1 MEHEVRTPFPG
12 MDPYLEQPESW
23 QGFHHN
29 LIAAVALDLAPRLR
43 PRYYVATEERTYLY
57 APDRATFIGR
67 PDLNVIGPVLQEP
80 RASWSVEPVAGAVRV
95 ELPIPDHV
103 REAYLE
109 VRHVGTGE
117 VATVLEL
124 LSPANKHPGEGRR
137 QYAQKRLT
145 VFGSRTNLVEIDVLR
160 AGEPMLM
167 WGNGHD
173 SHYRILVS
181 RARQRP
187 SDDLYAF
194 SVRQAIPDFPLPL
207 QPDEAEPIVELNR
220 IVLDLYE
227 RAGYD
232 LRINYRGDAP
242 PPLEG
247 DEATWADVLL
257 RDAGLRTSG

>member
-1 MEHEVRTPFPG
+1 MRTPFPG

-23 QGFHHN
+23 QGFHN
-29 LIAAVALDLAPRLR
+29 SLIAAVALDLAPRLR

-57 APDRATFIGR
+57 APDRSTFIGR

-95 ELPIPDHV
+95 EMPIPDHV

-109 VRHVGTGE
+109 VRHVGTSE
-117 VATVLEL
+117 VVTVLEL

-137 QYAQKRLT
+137 QYEQKRLT